1 MRDKNIK
8 LAREAVLSEFQYQL
22 GHRDVQV
29 VSTWRI
35 ITSNNFIQTI
45 IDRLAV
51 QYNMH
56 SLRVVQ

>member
-8 LAREAVLSEFQYQL
+8 LAPDAVLSELQYKL
-22 GHRDVQV
+22 GHRDVPV
-29 VSTWRI
+29 VSTWKI